1 MKTTLKIAENWLEE
15 YYLQG
20 LHKTVALWL
29 EVEGKNEAEKICKE
43 LEAEIIRAHNLRA
56 VDPFWFDDDD
66 NEINRKEAESCL
78 AKITYL
84 LATTY

>member
-1 MKTTLKIAENWLEE
+1 MKTALRIAANWIEEYHLQESHKTDWLEIN
-15 YYLQG
+15 G
-20 LHKTVALWL
+20 KI
-29 EVEGKNEAEKICKE
+29 EGEKICKE
-43 LEAEIIRAHNLRA
+43 LEKEIVRAHNLRA

-66 NEINRKEAESCL
+66 NENDRKEAESCL